1 MKYGIYIVFGIILI
15 NIFVR
20 FNKKNKYK
28 KIIKKSENIQN
39 EATVELNDE
48 TSPLYENKL
57 NNSKYNLKIEKNLV
71 VVHSDTTID

>member
-57 NNSKYNLKIEKNLV
+57 NNLKYNLKIEKNLV

>member
-1 MKYGIYIVFGIILI
+1 MVGQRVFTNSFDLNIIYNSVSYSG
-15 NIFVR
+15 
-20 FNKKNKYK
+20 
-28 KIIKKSENIQN
+28 KSENIQN

-57 NNSKYNLKIEKNLV
+57 NNSKYDLKIEKNLV